1 MLTSAVN
8 PPSGLDSAALTER
21 LRNLEL
27 EARRVEA
34 DLAAVISDGQRRGE
48 YGDDSHTSMK
58 GWLKANV
65 NWSNSQVFRRRRL
78 ARLVEA
84 YPTVGESLREGH
96 IGVAQAD
103 ELARVYANPRCRDQ
117 FDESIELLL
126 VQAEQLE
133 FDQARLCLKRWES
146 FADADGAHNDREA
159 SKAGRTATV
168 GELDGSLFLK
178 ATGGTAEDAAEIVAI
193 FNVELETQFQLDVA
207 ERTRLHGPDAPA
219 SMLPRSDAQRRFDA
233 LQAIFRRSVSVPAD
247 AKPPKPLVNIIIDQ
261 RSFEENLHSHGL
273 GVDPVD
279 LPYVDPSLRRSE
291 TSTGIAVLPDVAVIA
306 SLTGH
311 VRRVV
316 VDTAGVVIN
325 MGRKQRLF
333 TGSARE
339 AAKLMAFRCDFR
351 GCDVPVTFAEVD
363 HLAEWQ
369 DHGGKTDIDNSA
381 IDCKHHNRAKHRN
394 KYRAERRP
402 DGQVIYHRPDG
413 TPILPVGQQ
422 PPPETEEQIQLRRIK
437 QRVNALCEIRKA
449 RDKQLDARTADL

>member
-8 PPSGLDSAALTER
+8 SSSGLDGTSLTER

-34 DLAAVISDGQRRGE
+34 DLAAVISESQRRGE

-58 GWLKANV
+58 GWLKANA

-117 FDESIELLL
+117 FDTSLELLL

-178 ATGGTAEDAAEIVAI
+178 ATGGTAEDAAEMIAI

-233 LQAIFRRSVSVPAD
+233 LQAIFRRSASVPAD

-291 TSTGIAVLPDVAVIA
+291 TSTGIAVLPDVAVA
-306 SLTGH
+306 AALTGH

-316 VDTAGVVIN
+316 VDSAGVVIN

-333 TGSARE
+333 TGSARA

-369 DHGGKTDIDNSA
+369 DHDGRTDIDNSA

-402 DGQVIYHRPDG
+402 DGQIIYHRPDG
-413 TPILPVGQQ
+413 TPILPVGQR

-437 QRVNALCEIRKA
+437 QRVNALCEVRKA
-449 RDKQLDARTADL
+449 RDKQLDAETADL